1 MPLTKIRYNMLDADV
16 TTAIKNEVT
25 SSGAGSPLVFATSGS
40 TNTLNK
46 FKVGGTDKDIRSIS
60 LTANGLLEIVLA
72 SFSPTFTAAASP
84 SASLNWDVPAT
95 GFTVNVTNPADYTS
109 EYIDAVASI
118 AAVGGTSV
126 YATLAGYS
134 AASKSDTPAGGISW
148 TQAFTTAGSSY
159 IRSAST
165 SEAGGSASGRLA
177 FTYNAGAGSLAYT
190 GTPATVDF
198 SVSWETPAASI
209 SLAALTGK
217 TFLDTYTG
225 SSFTPAITNIG
236 NVASNCVYTVSATNA
251 TNPGVKAAGDHAITF
266 TTPIHKTNASATTT
280 KVSLSAKISR
290 PSTVTGT
297 AYEVTLATVDS
308 ATVNTTASFTYPS
321 FWRWT
326 ANKETIPT
334 RADCVTANGFDAT
347 VTVLADQVKAFSQM
361 VTNSEDSP
369 RAFWFAV
376 RASAS
381 QPASFKTGSSSSL
394 LSDVTKVTSTV
405 ALAPDSA
412 PDGYTAETYNLYGI
426 TLQPGQTYVSIS

>member
-1 MPLTKIRYNMLDADV
+1 MLDEDV
-16 TTAIKNEVT
+16 TTAITEHISVT
-25 SSGAGSPLVFATSGS
+25 GVGSPFVFTATNEG
-40 TNTLNK
+40 NTETLTR
-46 FKVGGTDKDIRSIS
+46 FKVAGGESKDIRK
-60 LTANGLLEIVLA
+60 TEFAANKLVITLA
-72 SFSPTFTAAASP
+72 SFSPTFTAVASP

-95 GFTVNVTNPADYTS
+95 GFSVTVANPADYTT
-109 EYIDAVASI
+109 EYIDAVASV
-118 AAVGGTSV
+118 AALGGTSV
-126 YATLAGYS
+126 HATLADYS
-134 AASKSDTPAGGISW
+134 AANKTVNPAGGVTWS
-148 TQAFTTAGSSY
+148 QAFTTTDSSH

-190 GTPATVDF
+190 GTPATADF
-198 SVSWETPAASI
+198 SVSWGTPVASI
-209 SLAALTGK
+209 SLAALTDK

-236 NVASNCVYTVSATNA
+236 NVASNCEYTVSATNA
-251 TNPGVKAAGDHAITF
+251 TAPGIKAAGDHEITF

-290 PSTVTGT
+290 PSTVTGS

-308 ATVNTTASFTYPS
+308 ASVNTTASFTYPS

-326 ANKETIPT
+326 ANKETIPA

-347 VTVLADQVKAFSQM
+347 VTVLGNQVKAFSQM
-361 VTNSEDSP
+361 VTNSEASP

-381 QPASFKTGSSSSL
+381 QPTTFKTGSSSSL

-405 ALAPDSA
+405 ALEPDPA
-412 PDGYTAETYNLYGI
+412 NKPDGYTAETYNLYGI